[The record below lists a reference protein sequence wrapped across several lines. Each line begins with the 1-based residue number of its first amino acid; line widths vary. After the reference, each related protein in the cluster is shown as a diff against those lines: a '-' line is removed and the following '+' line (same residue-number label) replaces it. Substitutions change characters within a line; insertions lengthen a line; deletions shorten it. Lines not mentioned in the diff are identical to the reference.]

1 MDPRLYAAL
10 YVLQRAAGPTAE
22 ITILSGF
29 RTRKTN
35 AMLRR
40 SGIGAAADSYHMKAR
55 AVDFRIGTLSPTLL
69 VPAAR
74 ARTIGRTG
82 LTSSFVHMFTGPRA
96 RWGRGFG
103 WE

>member
-35 AMLRR
+35 DMLRR

-55 AVDFRIGTLSPTLL
+55 AVDFRIGTISPNLL
-69 VPAAR
+69 AQAAR
-74 ARTIGRTG
+74 ELRSEGRRG
-82 LTSSFVHMFTGPRA
+82 GKASVRRGSS
-96 RWGRGFG
+96 RG
-103 WE
+103 ERSH